1 MKEQKTIFITG
12 AASGIGRAAAELF
25 VSKGWFVGLYDINL
39 TEISKLHESLGSEN
53 TCYGKLDVT
62 SAVSVREALEHFE
75 EHSRG
80 RLDVLFNSA
89 GLFSTGPFET
99 IDLERQRQIAEVNLT
114 GVLNCTYL
122 AFPLLKKS
130 APARVISM
138 ASGSAL
144 YGTPDMVSYSATK
157 FAVRGFSEAL
167 NIEWERHGIHV
178 CDIIAPFVN
187 TPMVRNVDKTHSMKL
202 LGIRLSAEDV
212 AQTVWKATRGKKV
225 HYIMTLQ
232 FKLLWFI
239 SGLAPGWMNRLT
251 TRLIGGY

>member
-1 MKEQKTIFITG
+1 MLKQKTIFITG

-25 VSKGWFVGLYDINL
+25 VRKGWFVGLYDINL
-39 TEISKLHESLGSEN
+39 EEIDKLHKSLGGDY

-62 SAVSVREALEHFE
+62 SRESVREALEQFE
-75 EHSRG
+75 RHSGG

-99 IDLERQRQIAEVNLT
+99 IDLERQQQIARVNLT

-130 APARVISM
+130 APARVINM

-144 YGTPDMVSYSATK
+144 YGTPDMASYSATK

-167 NIEWERHGIHV
+167 NIEWARHHIHV
-178 CDIIAPFVN
+178 SDIIAPFVD
-187 TPMVRNVDKTHSMKL
+187 TPMVRNVEKTHSMKL

-212 AQTVWKATRGKKV
+212 AQTVWKAAHGKKV

-232 FKLLWFI
+232 FKLLWFV
-239 SGLAPGWMNRLT
+239 SGLAPVWMNRVT
-251 TRLIGGY
+251 TKLVAGY